1 MHRVHIWEGPPLVM
15 CANYEACAPCTVNPN
30 RQSDTAFQS
39 WLSFDCRAT
48 IDHRMTFK
56 LDVFDDF
63 HVHGASAPE
72 WKQRYLQISPGA
84 MHSSLAEVTTDSV
97 HVFRKW
103 MSERVI
109 QQGCLPIG
117 KICFAIPLGKFSG
130 TPRMQGHEMREDSIV
145 VLRSGDEFTLQRP
158 KGMELVAVTFEL
170 DEFRRLSDERPWAP
184 GAQDLLSRPVLRA
197 PGRAMQRLRHD
208 LLSMF
213 DETPASDPFGSEAL
227 EDHSVACGVFDAL
240 CELFDGVADGRQAV
254 GSASASFIVAQCHR
268 MVAGSADSPPSV
280 EELCL
285 RLRTSRRTLQN
296 SFRQVADAT
305 PVHYLRCVR
314 LNAVRRQLMSTRAVD
329 LSVAQ
334 AAADRGFNHLSHFAE
349 RYKALF
355 GELPSQTMRRSAER

>member
-1 MHRVHIWEGPPLVM
+1 
-15 CANYEACAPCTVNPN
+15 
-30 RQSDTAFQS
+30 
-39 WLSFDCRAT
+39 
-48 IDHRMTFK
+48 MTLR

-72 WKQRYLQISPGA
+72 WNQRYLQVSAGA
-84 MHSSLAEVTTDSV
+84 MRSSLAEVTTDSI

-109 QQGCLPIG
+109 QQGCLPHG
-117 KICFAIPLGKFSG
+117 KICFAIPLGTLAG
-130 TPRMQGHEMREDSIV
+130 TPWMQGHELQEDSVV

-158 KGMELVAVTFEL
+158 KGMELMAVTFEL
-170 DEFRRLSDERPWAP
+170 EDFHRLSDERPWAP
-184 GAQDLLSRPVLRA
+184 GARTLLSRPALRA
-197 PGRAMQRLRHD
+197 PSRAMRRLRCE
-208 LLSMF
+208 LLSLF
-213 DETPASDPFGSEAL
+213 DETPATDPGQSEAI
-227 EDHSVACGVFDAL
+227 ENPSVSLGVFEAL
-240 CELFDGVADGRQAV
+240 CELFEGAADARQRV

-268 MVAGSADSPPSV
+268 MVAASGDSPPSV

-285 RLRTSRRTLQN
+285 RLRTSRRSLQN

-314 LNAVRRQLMSTRAVD
+314 LNAVRRRLMSTPAVN
-329 LSVAQ
+329 LNVAQ

-355 GELPSQTMRRSAER
+355 GELPSQTMRGRS

>member
-1 MHRVHIWEGPPLVM
+1 
-15 CANYEACAPCTVNPN
+15 
-30 RQSDTAFQS
+30 
-39 WLSFDCRAT
+39 
-48 IDHRMTFK
+48 MTLR

-72 WKQRYLQISPGA
+72 WNQRYLQISQGA
-84 MHSSLAEVTTDSV
+84 MHSSLAEVTTDSI

-109 QQGCLPIG
+109 QQGCLPDG
-117 KICFAIPLGKFSG
+117 KICFAIPLGEFAG
-130 TPRMQGHEMREDSIV
+130 TPRMQGHEMHGNSIV

-158 KGMELVAVTFEL
+158 KGMELMAVTFEL

-184 GAQDLLSRPVLRA
+184 GARALLSRSVLRA
-197 PGRAMQRLRHD
+197 PGGAMQRLRCE
-208 LLSMF
+208 LLSLF
-213 DETPASDPFGSEAL
+213 DETSATDQ
-227 EDHSVACGVFDAL
+227 SVSRGVFEAL
-240 CELFDGVADGRQAV
+240 CELFDGAADARQPV

-268 MVAGSADSPPSV
+268 MVAGSGDSPPSV

-329 LSVAQ
+329 LNIAQ
-334 AAADRGFNHLSHFAE
+334 AAADRGFNHLSHFAQQ
-349 RYKALF
+349 YKALF
-355 GELPSQTMRRSAER
+355 GELPSQTLRGELAILRKQDCPLP

>member
-1 MHRVHIWEGPPLVM
+1 
-15 CANYEACAPCTVNPN
+15 
-30 RQSDTAFQS
+30 
-39 WLSFDCRAT
+39 
-48 IDHRMTFK
+48 MTLR

-72 WKQRYLQISPGA
+72 WNQRYLQISQGA
-84 MHSSLAEVTTDSV
+84 MHSSLAEVTTDSI

-109 QQGCLPIG
+109 QQGCLPDG
-117 KICFAIPLGKFSG
+117 KICFAIPLGEFAG
-130 TPRMQGHEMREDSIV
+130 TPRMQGHEMHGDSIV

-184 GAQDLLSRPVLRA
+184 GARALLSRSVLRA
-197 PGRAMQRLRHD
+197 PGGAMQRLRCE
-208 LLSMF
+208 LLSLF
-213 DETPASDPFGSEAL
+213 DETSATDQ
-227 EDHSVACGVFDAL
+227 SVSRGVFEAL
-240 CELFDGVADGRQAV
+240 CELFDGAADARQPV

-268 MVAGSADSPPSV
+268 MVAGSGDSPPSV

-314 LNAVRRQLMSTRAVD
+314 LNAVRRQLMSTRAAD
-329 LSVAQ
+329 LNVAQ
-334 AAADRGFNHLSHFAE
+334 AAADRGFNHLSHFAQQ
-349 RYKALF
+349 YKALF
-355 GELPSQTMRRSAER
+355 GELPSQTLRGELAILRKQGCPLL